1 MWKMWGIILNDWLI
15 VQLLSIA
22 DILQSAPHLFYIF
35 IVIYGGTQIIP
46 SFTIKFLGWI
56 I

>member
-22 DILQSAPHLFYIF
+22 DILQSAPSLIRYNYFSF
-35 IVIYGGTQIIP
+35 EQSSIP
-46 SFTIKFLGWI
+46 FAYA
-56 I
+56 